1 MAGYKLPAEQARW
14 ANIAKIGGYQI
25 SQHFEGGLFWRTS
38 ILEPESFDLYR
49 RVSEP
54 RAEDI
59 SSSVKIEDPSTAP
72 QLILGFH
79 DLESNAWRWTERIFS
94 VALRRP
100 AGADVG
106 GARLSL
112 QLFIPET
119 QIRDLGPMTLHSDIN
134 GHALG
139 GDELARSG
147 DMTYMRDVPA
157 QDLTSALT
165 VVTFTFDKA
174 KAPSGDD
181 DRELG
186 AIVKAVVIETK

>member
-1 MAGYKLPAEQARW
+1 
-14 ANIAKIGGYQI
+14 
-25 SQHFEGGLFWRTS
+25 
-38 ILEPESFDLYR
+38 
-49 RVSEP
+49 
-54 RAEDI
+54 
-59 SSSVKIEDPSTAP
+59 
-72 QLILGFH
+72 
-79 DLESNAWRWTERIFS
+79 
-94 VALRRP
+94 
-100 AGADVG
+100 
-106 GARLSL
+106 
-112 QLFIPET
+112 
-119 QIRDLGPMTLHSDIN
+119 MTLQADIN

-157 QDLTSALT
+157 QDLTSPLT